1 MNRHTRRP
9 IRAAW
14 APVAAAALLAACALP
29 GPTPEPLA
37 VVTPAGVGLPA
48 DPSTRAASAD
58 WWHAFGDPALDR
70 LVEQALAGNPTLATA
85 RARVARAASLA
96 EASRSASGPQAGL
109 SLDATRQRYTENGL
123 VPPPIAGNIY
133 NNATLQIG
141 LSWEPDFFGRHEAE
155 LRSALGQGRAAQADA
170 AVARNA
176 LAAQVTRAYLGLGR
190 LLAQREVAER
200 LLAQR
205 EEILRL
211 VRDRVL
217 AGLDTNVELRQG
229 EGGLPEARTQIEQL
243 AEQAELARHQ
253 LAALTVQPA
262 ASLATLQPRLQALQP
277 LAAPTRLGADLLGR
291 RPDVVAARLRV
302 EAATQDVNAARAAF
316 YPNIN
321 LTAFVG
327 LSAIGLDNLVD
338 LGSRQYGAGPA
349 IRLPLF
355 DAGRLRANLN
365 GRHADLDAAIAQYN
379 GSVLEAVHE
388 AGDAISSLQ
397 SIERQRREQSAAQ
410 ASLESAYDL
419 ALQRYRAG
427 LGTYLIVLNA
437 EAQVLAQRRLE
448 VDLRGRLLDTQ
459 AVLMRSLGG
468 GWQDPDAGGSGPI
481 PPVATL
487 PTAGAQ
493 AVSAAQAA
501 GRL

>member
-1 MNRHTRRP
+1 MHLTPPGPLYRP
-9 IRAAW
+9 FRAAW
-14 APVAAAALLAACALP
+14 APLAAAALLAACALP
-29 GPTPEPLA
+29 GPTPQPLPLA
-37 VVTPAGVGLPA
+37 TPAAVGLQP
-48 DPSTRAASAD
+48 DLQTSTAAAD

-70 LVEQALAGNPTLATA
+70 LVEQALSGSPTLAAA
-85 RARVARAASLA
+85 RARVARAATLA
-96 EASRSASGPQAGL
+96 EASRANSGPQAGL
-109 SLDATRQRYTENGL
+109 GVDATRQRYSENGL
-123 VPPPIAGNIY
+123 VPPAIAGGTY
-133 NNATLQIG
+133 NNATVQIA

-155 LRSALGQGRAAQADA
+155 LQSALGQGRAAQADA

-176 LAAQVTRAYLGLGR
+176 LAAQVTRTYLGLGR

-211 VRDRVL
+211 VRDRVQ
-217 AGLDTNVELRQG
+217 AGLDTTVELRQG

-253 LAALTVQPA
+253 LAALTAQPA
-262 ASLATLQPRLQALQP
+262 AAVATLQPRLAALQP
-277 LAAPTRLGADLLGR
+277 VQAPAQLGADLLGR

-321 LTAFVG
+321 LSAFVG

-349 IRLPLF
+349 IRLPMF
-355 DAGRLRANLN
+355 DAGRLRAQLS

-397 SIERQRREQSAAQ
+397 SIERQRREQAAAQ

-468 GWQDPDAGGSGPI
+468 GWQDT
-481 PPVATL
+481 PPATTAVASPAAAQPPATL
-487 PTAGAQ
+487 
-493 AVSAAQAA
+493 
-501 GRL
+501 